1 MPQLV
6 RLYIISIAIGF
17 ALAIVFTALLLV
29 LDVAGL
35 RHLTAATRGGWLA
48 VAMLVMFHTVMFS
61 GVQFAIR
68 IMLMAED
75 GQSGGGTHARIR
87 RALLPVTARA
97 GAGRH

>member
-6 RLYIISIAIGF
+6 RLYLISIAIGF

-48 VAMLVMFHTVMFS
+48 VAMLVMFHTVLFS
-61 GVQFAIR
+61 GVQFAIH

-75 GQSGGGTHARIR
+75 GQSGGGTRARIR
-87 RALLPVTARA
+87 RGLLPVTARA
-97 GAGRH
+97 RAGRR